1 MEGIERHALTGVD
14 QKSLRF
20 FLLWVTSAVLFARH
34 EIWGRLRRNAVNRL
48 LVLALGLF
56 LFIGLHLLR
65 ELGWRDVLISRLKP
79 RPYKGLVAFAIFA
92 SLIFIVIGKG
102 QASFIQLWVPPFN
115 LRSITHLLM
124 ISSCILVVAGALPN
138 SYTRELIGHPML
150 VGVIVWSGS
159 HLLANGDLASVLLFG
174 TLGLWAIFK
183 IFSLEFLKGRQIAQ
197 ENERKA
203 SLIWDGSAIVLGMI
217 AYILLLV
224 FHGPL
229 FGFALVAFI

>member
-1 MEGIERHALTGVD
+1 MSCKRGIV
-14 QKSLRF
+14 
-20 FLLWVTSAVLFARH
+20 ARH
-34 EIWGRLRRNAVNRL
+34 EIRGRLRRKAVNRL

-65 ELGWRDVLISRLKP
+65 ELGWRDALVSRFGQG
-79 RPYKGLVAFAIFA
+79 PYKGFVALAVLL
-92 SLIFIVIGKG
+92 SLLLIVIGKG
-102 QASFIQLWVPPFN
+102 QASFIQVWVPPFN

-124 ISSCILVVAGALPN
+124 ISSCILVAAGTLPR

-183 IFSLEFLKGRQIAQ
+183 IFSLEFDKGRRIAAQ
-197 ENERKA
+197 SKRKA